1 MLEQYTVAD
10 LLTWMQEKTLVVNR
24 DFQRSPSIW
33 PLQAKVYLI
42 DTILRGRPM
51 PKIYLRTKTN
61 VETMRS
67 FREVVDGQ
75 QRLMAIRSFANNEF
89 PLRINDDELDEL
101 SELNGKRYSD
111 LDGENKQTFL
121 EYLVPVEQLLNVP
134 DSIVFD
140 VFQRLNTYNY
150 NLSFQE
156 LRHGKYHGEFRNSV
170 VSASRRWAF
179 LLDLYTIVMKRARIR
194 MADDELMAQMFGV
207 IIDGVVDSRQT
218 KTNRWYKVYDGTL
231 PEHVPERVDRTLD
244 FINDH
249 FREVLETD
257 LARSPHFLMLFA
269 AVAHAI
275 FGIPIGDMGED
286 MPKRD
291 PRALQDVPLATANLI
306 TLSGVLDLD
315 STDLPDKFQEFRWA
329 SSGSTQRIR
338 TRRVRFPMSY
348 AALLPD
354 SL

>member
-24 DFQRSPSIW
+24 DFQRNPSIW
-33 PLQAKVYLI
+33 PTQAKVYLV

-89 PLRINDDELDEL
+89 PLRINDDDDEL
-101 SELNGKRYSD
+101 SELDGKRYSD
-111 LDGENKQTFL
+111 LDAETKQTFL

-134 DSIVFD
+134 DSVVFD

-150 NLSFQE
+150 NLTAQE
-156 LRHGKYHGEFRNSV
+156 LRHGKYHGAFRNSV

-179 LLDLYTIVMKRARIR
+179 LFDRYNIVTQRARVR
-194 MADDELMAQMFGV
+194 MVDDELMAQTFGV
-207 IIDGVVDSRQT
+207 IIEGVIDSRQSRT
-218 KTNRWYKVYDGTL
+218 DRWYRLYDGKL
-231 PEHVPERVDRTLD
+231 PEHVPEHVDGTLN
-244 FINDH
+244 FMNDH

-257 LARSPHFLMLFA
+257 LARAPHFLMLFA

-275 FGIPIGDMGED
+275 FGIPVGDMAED
-286 MPKRD
+286 MPERD
-291 PRALQDVPLATANLI
+291 PRALQDVPIAVDNLI
-306 TLSGVLDLD
+306 TLSAVLDLD
-315 STDLPDKFQEFRWA
+315 STDLPDKFEAFRLA

-338 TRRVRFPMSY
+338 TRKVRFPMSY

-354 SL
+354 TI